1 MPNDL
6 LEQLS
11 ALLNLPDL
19 IIIAAVLVNMILG
32 FRRGFFG
39 SLYGLVG
46 RIIALAASYFAARAA
61 APYIAAW
68 VGTPIV
74 GDVFEQQATLSV
86 SSGVLDALRQTVTEA
101 AQSMAESIAFLLLL
115 ILFGILFGW
124 LVGVLTKSLRFIA
137 HLTPLGILDSVAGGA
152 VGFATGVILIAL
164 ILVGIQFFSP
174 ITYSSLGWL
183 SPERVSN
190 TVLLARLIDIL
201 PVAI

>member
-61 APYIAAW
+61 APYIASW
-68 VGTPIV
+68 VVTPIV

-137 HLTPLGILDSVAGGA
+137 HLTPLGILDSVAGSA

>member
-6 LEQLS
+6 FEQLS

-46 RIIALAASYFAARAA
+46 RIIALAAAYFSARAA
-61 APYIAAW
+61 APYIASW
-68 VGTPIV
+68 VVTPIV

>member
-46 RIIALAASYFAARAA
+46 RIIALAAAYFAARAA
-61 APYIAAW
+61 APYIASW
-68 VGTPIV
+68 VVTPIV

>member
-1 MPNDL
+1 MLSELPGQL
-6 LEQLS
+6 LQ
-11 ALLNLPDL
+11 LLNLPDL
-19 IIIAAVLVNMILG
+19 IIIAIVLINMLSG

-46 RIIALAASYFAARAA
+46 RIIALIAAYWAARAA
-61 APYIAAW
+61 APYAAQW
-68 VGTPIV
+68 IVTPIL
-74 GDVFEQQATLSV
+74 GDIFESRATFGLSN
-86 SSGVLDALRQTVTEA
+86 GVLDALRQTVTEA
-101 AQSMAESIAFLLLL
+101 AVSMAESVAFLLLL
-115 ILFGILFGW
+115 ILGCILFGW

-137 HLTPLGILDSVAGGA
+137 HLTPLGILDSIAGGA

-164 ILVGIQFFSP
+164 LLLGIEFFSP

-190 TVLLARLIDIL
+190 TVLLAKLIDVL

>member
-46 RIIALAASYFAARAA
+46 RIIALAASYFTARAA
-61 APYIAAW
+61 APYIASW
-68 VGTPIV
+68 VVTPIV

>member
-61 APYIAAW
+61 APYIASW
-68 VGTPIV
+68 VVTPIV

-137 HLTPLGILDSVAGGA
+137 RLTPLGILDSVAGGA

>member
-19 IIIAAVLVNMILG
+19 IIIAAALVNMILG

-61 APYIAAW
+61 APYIASW
-68 VGTPIV
+68 VVTPIV

-101 AQSMAESIAFLLLL
+101 AQSMAESIASLLLL

>member
-19 IIIAAVLVNMILG
+19 IIIAAVLVNMMLG

-61 APYIAAW
+61 APYIASW
-68 VGTPIV
+68 VVTPIV

-152 VGFATGVILIAL
+152 VGIATGVILIAL

>member
-6 LEQLS
+6 LEQLPQ
-11 ALLNLPDL
+11 LLNLPDL
-19 IIIAAVLVNMILG
+19 IIIAVVLVNMILG
-32 FRRGFFG
+32 FKRGFFG

-46 RIIALAASYFAARAA
+46 RIIARAAAYCAARAA
-61 APYIAAW
+61 APYVAQW
-68 VGTPIV
+68 VVTPIV
-74 GDVFEQQATLSV
+74 GEVFEKQAALSMP
-86 SSGVLDALRQTVTEA
+86 SGVLDALRQTVTEA
-101 AQSMAESIAFLLLL
+101 AVSMAESVAFLMLLLL
-115 ILFGILFGW
+115 GCILFGW

-137 HLTPLGILDSVAGGA
+137 HLTPLGILDSIAGGA

-164 ILVGIQFFSP
+164 LLLGIEFFSP

-190 TVLLARLIDIL
+190 TVLLAKLIDVL

>member
-6 LEQLS
+6 LGQLS
-11 ALLNLPDL
+11 QLLNLPDL
-19 IIIAAVLVNMILG
+19 IIIAVVLVNMILG
-32 FRRGFFG
+32 FKRGFFG

-46 RIIALAASYFAARAA
+46 RIIALAAAYFAARAA
-61 APYIAAW
+61 ATYVAQW
-68 VGTPIV
+68 VVTPIV
-74 GDVFEQQATLSV
+74 GEVFEKQAALSMP
-86 SSGVLDALRQTVTEA
+86 SGVLDALRQTVTEA
-101 AQSMAESIAFLLLL
+101 AVSMAESVTFLMLLLL
-115 ILFGILFGW
+115 GCILFGW

-137 HLTPLGILDSVAGGA
+137 HLTPLGILDSIAGGA

-164 ILVGIQFFSP
+164 LLLGIEFFSP

-190 TVLLARLIDIL
+190 TVLLAKLIDVL

>member
-11 ALLNLPDL
+11 ALLNLPDM

-61 APYIAAW
+61 APYIASW
-68 VGTPIV
+68 VVTPIV

>member
-61 APYIAAW
+61 APYIASW
-68 VGTPIV
+68 VVTPIV

-115 ILFGILFGW
+115 ILFGILLGW

>member
-61 APYIAAW
+61 APYIASW
-68 VGTPIV
+68 VVTPIV

-115 ILFGILFGW
+115 ILFGIPFGW

>member
-19 IIIAAVLVNMILG
+19 IIIAAALVNMILG

-61 APYIAAW
+61 APYIASW
-68 VGTPIV
+68 VVTPIV

-137 HLTPLGILDSVAGGA
+137 RLTPLGILDSVAGGA

>member
-61 APYIAAW
+61 APYIASW
-68 VGTPIV
+68 VVTPIV

-86 SSGVLDALRQTVTEA
+86 SSGVLDALRQTVTES

>member
-19 IIIAAVLVNMILG
+19 IIIAAALVNMILG

-61 APYIAAW
+61 APYIASW
-68 VGTPIV
+68 VVTPIV

>member
-19 IIIAAVLVNMILG
+19 IIIAAALVNMILG

-46 RIIALAASYFAARAA
+46 RIIALAAAYFAARAA
-61 APYIAAW
+61 APYIASW
-68 VGTPIV
+68 VVTPIV

>member
-61 APYIAAW
+61 APYIASW
-68 VGTPIV
+68 VVTPIV

>member
-6 LEQLS
+6 LGQLS
-11 ALLNLPDL
+11 QLLNLLDL
-19 IIIAAVLVNMILG
+19 IIIAVVLVNMILG
-32 FRRGFFG
+32 FKRGFFG

-46 RIIALAASYFAARAA
+46 RIIALAAAYFAARAA
-61 APYIAAW
+61 APHVAQW
-68 VGTPIV
+68 VVTPIV
-74 GDVFEQQATLSV
+74 GEVFEKQAALSMP
-86 SSGVLDALRQTVTEA
+86 SGVLDALRQTVTEA
-101 AQSMAESIAFLLLL
+101 AVSMAESVAFLMLL
-115 ILFGILFGW
+115 ILGCILFGW

-137 HLTPLGILDSVAGGA
+137 HLTPLGILDSIAGGA

-164 ILVGIQFFSP
+164 LLLGIEFFSP

-190 TVLLARLIDIL
+190 TVLLAKLIDVL

>member
-6 LEQLS
+6 LGQLS
-11 ALLNLPDL
+11 QLLNLPDL
-19 IIIAAVLVNMILG
+19 IIIAVVLVNMILG
-32 FRRGFFG
+32 FKRGFFG

-46 RIIALAASYFAARAA
+46 RIIALAAFHFPPHAP
-61 APYIAAW
+61 APYVAQW
-68 VGTPIV
+68 VVTPIV
-74 GDVFEQQATLSV
+74 GEVFEKQAALSMP
-86 SSGVLDALRQTVTEA
+86 SGVLDALRQSVTEA
-101 AQSMAESIAFLLLL
+101 AVSMAESVAFLMLLLL
-115 ILFGILFGW
+115 GCILFGW

-137 HLTPLGILDSVAGGA
+137 HLTPLGILDSIAGGA

-164 ILVGIQFFSP
+164 LLLGIEFFSP

-190 TVLLARLIDIL
+190 TVLLAKLIDVL

>member
-46 RIIALAASYFAARAA
+46 RIIALAAAYFAARAA
-61 APYIAAW
+61 APYIASW
-68 VGTPIV
+68 VVTPIV

-152 VGFATGVILIAL
+152 VGLATGVILIAL

>member
-61 APYIAAW
+61 APYIASW
-68 VGTPIV
+68 VVTPIV

-86 SSGVLDALRQTVTEA
+86 SSGVLDALRQTVSEA
-101 AQSMAESIAFLLLL
+101 AQSIAESIAFLLLL

>member
-61 APYIAAW
+61 APYIASW
-68 VGTPIV
+68 VVTPIV
-74 GDVFEQQATLSV
+74 GDVFEQQATLIV

>member
-32 FRRGFFG
+32 FRRGFVG

-61 APYIAAW
+61 APYIASW
-68 VGTPIV
+68 VVTPIV

>member
-6 LEQLS
+6 LGQLS
-11 ALLNLPDL
+11 QLLNLPDL
-19 IIIAAVLVNMILG
+19 IIIAVVLVNMILG
-32 FRRGFFG
+32 FKRGFFG

-46 RIIALAASYFAARAA
+46 RIIALAAAYFAARAA
-61 APYIAAW
+61 APYVAQW
-68 VGTPIV
+68 VVTPIV
-74 GDVFEQQATLSV
+74 GEVFAKQAALSMP
-86 SSGVLDALRQTVTEA
+86 SGVLDALRQTVTEA
-101 AQSMAESIAFLLLL
+101 AVSMAESVAFLMLLLL
-115 ILFGILFGW
+115 ACILFGW

-137 HLTPLGILDSVAGGA
+137 HLTPLGILDSIAGGA

-164 ILVGIQFFSP
+164 LLLGIEFFSP

-190 TVLLARLIDIL
+190 TVLLAKLIDVL

>member
-61 APYIAAW
+61 APYIASW
-68 VGTPIV
+68 VVTPIV

-152 VGFATGVILIAL
+152 VGFATGKILIAL